1 MSPFPA
7 GRIVAAG
14 LVTLAALAAAPIAA
28 PAGGAAP
35 GPAPT
40 AAGST
45 IRVAHFSPDTPPM
58 DVYAA
63 GFDGRET
70 LVLPKLGF
78 GQVSAYMALP
88 GGTYAFSMRPAGA
101 PPTSGAALRVSATL
115 DDGVAYTFAAFGRS
129 RSLETDLVTD
139 DLSAP
144 PAGQARVRL
153 IQAAGDSGKVDV
165 SAGSAPLVAH
175 DAGLGSVGSYTP
187 VTAGSIMVTASADEA
202 PRVTQRLDL
211 APGTVNSVVVL
222 DDPAAGGLQV
232 VSLTDATGTA
242 GTGAGAGG
250 AQGMPAGGVD
260 TGGGGAARER
270 TAGLPVPAL
279 LALALGAVAAV
290 TGGTALARA
299 SRRLVVSHRA
309 IAR

>member
-7 GRIVAAG
+7 RRIVAAG
-14 LVTLAALAAAPIAA
+14 LVTLAALAAATVA

-101 PPTSGAALRVSATL
+101 PPTSAAALRVSATL
-115 DDGVAYTFAAFGRS
+115 DDGLAYTFAAFGRS

-165 SAGSAPLVAH
+165 SAGSAPLVAR
-175 DAGLGSVGSYTP
+175 DAALGSVGSYTP
-187 VTAGSIMVTASADEA
+187 VAAGSIMVTASADEA

-242 GTGAGAGG
+242 GTGAGG

-279 LALALGAVAAV
+279 LALALGAVATV
-290 TGGTALARA
+290 TGGPALARA
-299 SRRLVVSHRA
+299 GGRARHPRRPA
-309 IAR
+309 

>member
-14 LVTLAALAAAPIAA
+14 LVTLAALAAATVAA

-101 PPTSGAALRVSATL
+101 PPTSAAALRVSATL

-139 DLSAP
+139 DLAAP

-165 SAGSAPLVAH
+165 SAGSAPLVAR

-187 VTAGSIMVTASADEA
+187 VAAGSIMVTASADEA

-242 GTGAGAGG
+242 GTGAGAS
-250 AQGMPAGGVD
+250 QGMPAGGVD

-290 TGGTALARA
+290 TGGTALARVGGRA
-299 SRRLVVSHRA
+299 RHPRRPA
-309 IAR
+309 